1 MHYYTSNSSLYNLLL
16 RLQEWSLIS
25 HLIPTLS
32 PSACFYYTLEFSFQ
46 NANLIIPLMHE
57 SHQCLPFVLRI
68 KNNIPHI
75 GGQSKY
81 HLCLPSLPEAPLMSK
96 PTGDEQPSRYIAAQ
110 SHKLAA
116 HMTNVACRL
125 FELPVEYFLCIE
137 LSKHLQPR
145 RPHVKLQISSFA

>member
-81 HLCLPSLPEAPLMSK
+81 HLCLPSLLPPHIQQISIRFLR
-96 PTGDEQPSRYIAAQ
+96 SRYTNFLYVPLRFHS
-110 SHKLAA
+110 SH
-116 HMTNVACRL
+116 
-125 FELPVEYFLCIE
+125 
-137 LSKHLQPR
+137 
-145 RPHVKLQISSFA
+145 